1 MIAAAAG
8 LAGAVGAGKSAF
20 AQTAGDLPEGGTA
33 LTQVMPAPP
42 PVLRFTDAAGRKLG
56 LGAFGGHGL
65 LVNFWATWCGPC
77 VAELPSLVA
86 IAPVLAQAGI
96 LVLPISIDLTGAQ
109 AVRPF
114 FASHGITGLPI
125 LLDPQG
131 GTLDALNAQGIPVT
145 IIIDPAGRLVARYD
159 GAANWNT
166 PDTIKTLRG
175 LAGGGP
181 RSHPQG
187 GVQQI

>member
-1 MIAAAAG
+1 M
-8 LAGAVGAGKSAF
+8 GKSGF
-20 AQTAGDLPEGGTA
+20 AQVAEGDLPEGGAA
-33 LTQVMPAPP
+33 LTQVMPTPP
-42 PVLRFTDAAGRKLG
+42 PALRFTDARGRPLG
-56 LGAFGGHGL
+56 LGAFAGHGL

-86 IAPVLAQAGI
+86 VAPALAKAGI
-96 LVLPISIDLTGAQ
+96 LVLPISIDITGAQ

-114 FASHGITGLPI
+114 YVSHGIAGLPI

-131 GTLDALNAQGIPVT
+131 ATLDALNAQGIPVT
-145 IIIDPAGRLVARYD
+145 IVIDPSGRLVARYD

-166 PDTIKTLRG
+166 PNTVRTLQG

-181 RSHPQG
+181 RTHSPSG